1 MSEEE
6 KEEIFKNAFELG
18 GLVGTY
24 GNKKQIEILEW
35 FINDWNTK
43 TETVEKLQKEN
54 QELKEKIKEYEIG
67 KEQE

>member
-6 KEEIFKNAFELG
+6 KEEILKNAFELG
-18 GLVGTY
+18 KLIGTS
-24 GNKKQIEILEW
+24 GNKKCIEIFEW

-54 QELKEKIKEYEIG
+54 TELKEKNKRI
-67 KEQE
+67 